1 MAKFPT
7 LSGILKFEENIVS
20 SAYFKQE
27 SEDVPNSEV
36 LFPLLLMRI
45 QFCQDNV
52 F

>member
-7 LSGILKFEENIVS
+7 LSGILKFENMVS
-20 SAYFKQE
+20 SAYFKHE
-27 SEDVPNSEV
+27 SEDVPSSEV
-36 LFPLLLMRI
+36 LFPLLLMEI